1 MQEEL
6 QLDVMVRKSGLEKP
20 KAELIRQ
27 SFDKFFRDIAEW
39 ETKAKAIVVTD
50 ESQVDLMA
58 TAKEG
63 RIFLRTV
70 RKNAEATKDRLKEQ
84 ILIEGR
90 AISGIYNVIVG
101 LIAPLEDH
109 LEKQEKFKQVREAE
123 RIEEMKASRV
133 KYLAEIAPSMFPILQ
148 QGPVMVLIATMD
160 DAQFDIYAKG
170 CKAEHDQKVEV
181 DRKAAEKA
189 EADRIAKEAEDKRIR
204 EENERLRKE
213 NEEKD
218 RLAAQERQENN
229 QRLAAERANKEKL
242 EKELQAKKDKEEADK
257 KAEAARKRKERTA
270 PDREKL
276 LNFADFL
283 LTLSPVKVES
293 EEARKIEVG
302 SRVLLRKTSDYIK
315 KSVKESDI

>member
-6 QLDVMVRKSGLEKP
+6 QLDVMVQKSGLEKP

-109 LEKQEKFKQVREAE
+109 LEKQEKFKAIREAE

-181 DRKAAEKA
+181 ERKAAEKA
-189 EADRIAKEAEDKRIR
+189 ETDRIAKEAEDKRIR

-213 NEEKD
+213 AEERD
-218 RLAAQERQENN
+218 RAAAEERRKNDEK
-229 QRLAAERANKEKL
+229 LAAERAEREKA
-242 EKELQAKKDKEEADK
+242 ERELQTKKDKEEADK

-270 PDREKL
+270 PDRQKL

-283 LTLSPVKVES
+283 LTLSPVKLES
-293 EEARKIEVG
+293 REAEIIERG
-302 SRVLLRKTSDYIK
+302 ARLLLIKTADYIK
-315 KSVKESDI
+315 EKVKLSDL